1 MSSNMMNSK
10 TKGRAEKIIDEVF
23 ELIDEQYLYNRI
35 NRPIEDAAL
44 DFEFDKEAPVTYR
57 DFVCIPCNFV
67 RHIYSKGLGIKQV
80 MSDFQ
85 ARSQAVAILEKGYQ
99 NLNAKGYY
107 AAFLDAT
114 NPELSGLDIVLTQM
128 TEIIITIACKKHIR
142 WVYATRI
149 DTLSWATRVLI
160 AEILLERWE
169 PFMLPDI
176 LRCSPVQ
183 IADHLPE
190 LINILNSTN
199 EAARNIMGYNE
210 YYE

>member
-44 DFEFDKEAPVTYR
+44 DFEFDKEAP
-57 DFVCIPCNFV
+57 D
-67 RHIYSKGLGIKQV
+67 SKGLGIKQV